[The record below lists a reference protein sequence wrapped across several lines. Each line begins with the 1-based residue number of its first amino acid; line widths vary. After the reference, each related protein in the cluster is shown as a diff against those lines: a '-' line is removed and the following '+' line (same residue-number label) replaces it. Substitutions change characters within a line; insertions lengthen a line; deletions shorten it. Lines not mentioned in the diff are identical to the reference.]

1 VPNDHITGFY
11 RPVSLWTLRESGR
24 ERTLLLV
31 SIRTI
36 VVCFGSYLNTF
47 ARSLSLKPMLSRAQS
62 IPIVQFTPQ
71 IFAGFKIDSIGVSF
85 GHRDVV

>member
-1 VPNDHITGFY
+1 
-11 RPVSLWTLRESGR
+11 
-24 ERTLLLV
+24 LLLV

-62 IPIVQFTPQ
+62 MPIVQFTPTD
-71 IFAGFKIDSIGVSF
+71 IRGFEIDSIGALFSTATLLGF
-85 GHRDVV
+85 D